1 MDLKSELCSQQLNIP
16 ETQRPEG
23 INLSSNTHNNNMEQI
38 KQQEAAKLQTP
49 LVDLQETILSLFIT
63 TLLVNCSS
71 VILYKAVLCSGV
83 IQHRGSTFPQV

>member
-1 MDLKSELCSQQLNIP
+1 MQPTAEYPRHSNTE
-16 ETQRPEG
+16 RPEG

-38 KQQEAAKLQTP
+38 KHQKPVKLIRTP

-71 VILYKAVLCSGV
+71 VLLNKAVLCNCSGV
-83 IQHRGSTFPQV
+83 IQHRGSIFPLV